1 MMVTLRAG
9 IWGVKGMPLELSVL
23 IALRIS
29 NPTFSQ
35 AKVEVAQKMQYGISE
50 RTAVWGNELNV
61 NRNQLRT
68 AVDIAAGI
76 GHCRAGFD
84 WRIKEL

>member
-35 AKVEVAQKMQYGISE
+35 AKVEVAQKMLNGISE
-50 RTAVWGNELNV
+50 RTAVCGNELNV

-68 AVDIAAGI
+68 AVDIAAGMGI
-76 GHCRAGFD
+76 AGQASTG
-84 WRIKEL
+84 E